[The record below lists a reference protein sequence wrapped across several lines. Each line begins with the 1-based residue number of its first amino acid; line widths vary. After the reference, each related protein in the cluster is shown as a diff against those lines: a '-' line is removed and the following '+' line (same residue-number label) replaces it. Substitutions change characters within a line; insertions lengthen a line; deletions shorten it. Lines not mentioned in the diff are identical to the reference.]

1 MKKILLCLALVML
14 LSVGVKAEE
23 VKTVNAVKSSQKV
36 SVDGKT
42 VEIDAYNIDGSNYF
56 KLRDVAVILSGTEKE
71 FDTGYDEDQKLIT
84 IELEKPYSKA
94 SDGVSTITKEKAEGV
109 EKEIKFIMD
118 NLEYYAH
125 PVNIDGSNYLKLR
138 DLAKIIG
145 FSLEYDEAKKEILIE
160 TKDFDFVEE
169 KEYNDG
175 DSVKMLGPVSLSSIK
190 DLNSSLGDDYKL
202 DIEENGD
209 KVKFYVNHNGKRER
223 FYLCDYYGN
232 FLTSEL
238 RGQPKRKHGGDYYE
252 SSRKNIKF
260 LNGVHENVEKSGG
273 VNLKAKLPYYN
284 YVFFVKPDG
293 TNGSNV
299 VLTANHP
306 NTTVFLENLLREL
319 DGKSDKGYDIIFGT
333 AYGNV
338 IGAVDPEI
346 LEDTVTKNGRH
357 RRYVYTNH
365 IIPLGKIKAYSIDK
379 AGKISLEDMRFE
391 TSKYFGIDKNL
402 FVIDYTINRIKGK
415 MLVYLVK

>member
-1 MKKILLCLALVML
+1 MKKILLCLALAML

-109 EKEIKFIMD
+109 EKRNDILYENDTI
-118 NLEYYAH
+118 NLTTAL
-125 PVNIDGSNYLKLR
+125 IDSSNYVKLR
-138 DLAKIIG
+138 DIAAIVG
-145 FSLEYDEAKKEILIE
+145 FETTYNAEAREIQIN
-160 TKDFDFVEE
+160 TKDIDYIEE

-284 YVFFVKPDG
+284 YIFFVKPDG
-293 TNGSNV
+293 TKGSNV
-299 VLTANHP
+299 VLTAKQP

-319 DGKSDKGYDIIFGT
+319 YGKSDKGYDIIFGT
-333 AYGNV
+333 AYTNV

-346 LEDTVTKNGRH
+346 VEDTVTKNGKG
-357 RRYVYTNH
+357 RYGYTNH
-365 IIPLGKIKAYSIDK
+365 IIPLGKVKAYSIDK
-379 AGKISLEDMRFE
+379 AGKINLEDIRFE